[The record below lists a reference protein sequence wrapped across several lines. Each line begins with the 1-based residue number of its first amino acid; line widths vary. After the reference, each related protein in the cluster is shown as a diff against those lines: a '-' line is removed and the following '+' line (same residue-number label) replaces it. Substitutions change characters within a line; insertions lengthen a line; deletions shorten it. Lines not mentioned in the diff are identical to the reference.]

1 VRVTDSVVAP
11 KEPDRPA
18 LRDRFFADAGRW
30 SLGLVR
36 GRRWRLSIGP
46 LDVLRFGEPQ
56 ARPAGWSWPIE
67 GGLLARAPG
76 GTLTIEWSAG
86 RLSAHVDGYRP
97 LLPDFVYRLLQLPFH
112 HLTTR
117 LFLLRLRGA
126 NPPPGRTPGPAR
138 RLLATAV
145 DLGTC
150 LLVSRGRPRRAL
162 LLAAAYHV
170 GFWSV
175 LGQTPGEL
183 AAGIR
188 LTALDGSR
196 PTPAQ
201 AAVRLVAGDS
211 MAATAMV
218 EAREA

>member
-1 VRVTDSVVAP
+1 VRVTDSVMAP
-11 KEPDRPA
+11 QEPDPPA
-18 LRDRFFADAGRW
+18 LRDRFFGDAQRW

-36 GRRWRLSIGP
+36 GRRWRLSVGP
-46 LDVLRFGEPQ
+46 LDLLSFGEPQ

-86 RLSAHVDGYRP
+86 RLSASVDGYQP

-126 NPPPGRTPGPAR
+126 KPAPGRPPAPGR

-145 DLGTC
+145 DIGTC
-150 LLVSRGRPRRAL
+150 LLVGGGRPRRAL

-170 GFWSV
+170 GFWSL

-196 PTPAQ
+196 PTPGQ
-201 AAVRLVAGDS
+201 AAVRLLAGDS
-211 MAATAMV
+211 LAATAMV
-218 EAREA
+218 EAGEE

>member
-1 VRVTDSVVAP
+1 VRVTDSVLAP
-11 KEPDRPA
+11 QQPDRPA

-46 LDVLRFGEPQ
+46 VDVLRFGEPQ

-97 LLPDFVYRLLQLPFH
+97 LLPDFIYRLFQLPFH

-117 LFLLRLRGA
+117 LFLLRLRGVS
-126 NPPPGRTPGPAR
+126 PPPGRPPARKR
-138 RLLATAV
+138 RLLATAL
-145 DLGTC
+145 DIGSC
-150 LLVSRGRPRRAL
+150 LALSRGRPRRAL
-162 LLAAAYHV
+162 LVTAAYHV
-170 GFWSV
+170 AFWGL

-188 LTALDGSR
+188 LAALDGSK

-201 AAVRLVAGDS
+201 AAVRLLAGDS
-211 MAATAMV
+211 LAATAMV
-218 EAREA
+218 EAWEG